1 MIILAT
7 YIGEIKK
14 AVALWL
20 IKSSEL
26 HKIPESVMNTIVADI
41 QDLFDFVMESLNS
54 NITSILHKAPNINRA
69 QEIIAQ
75 HLHSSTYSIFKGLQT
90 SATRRSYIK
99 QNFGLVVSYYYSHG
113 V

>member
-7 YIGEIKK
+7 QVKVPLSMYVGNDPGEIKK
-14 AVALWL
+14 AVALCL

-41 QDLFDFVMESLNS
+41 QDLFDFIMESLNL

-69 QEIIAQ
+69 QKIIAQ
-75 HLHSSTYSIFKGLQT
+75 HLHSSTYNIFKGLQT
-90 SATRRSYIK
+90 SAIRRSYIK
-99 QNFGLVVSYYYSHG
+99 QN
-113 V
+113 